1 MFRIELYG
9 MGVYGTA
16 KGPERVSF
24 GGDNID
30 DAISQAELLIQE
42 NTFHFGKASW
52 FRIYDDNDR
61 LVYDSKAP

>member
-1 MFRIELYG
+1 MFGIELYG

-30 DAISQAELLIQE
+30 DAISPSGTSNSRKYLSLWQ
-42 NTFHFGKASW
+42 S
-52 FRIYDDNDR
+52 
-61 LVYDSKAP
+61 